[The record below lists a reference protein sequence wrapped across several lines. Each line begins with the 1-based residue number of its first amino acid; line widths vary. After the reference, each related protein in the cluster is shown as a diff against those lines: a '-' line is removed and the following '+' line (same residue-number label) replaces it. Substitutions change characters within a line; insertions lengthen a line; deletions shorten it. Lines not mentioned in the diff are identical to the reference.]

1 MSKRHVM
8 VDLETLGTSNRAAI
22 IQIGACIFDP
32 DKFGVGS
39 KTIPTTTIVSSVQYN
54 VTAQSSILLG
64 DGVVDQSTI
73 DWWRGQDEEARLKV
87 FASEEPAISIVE
99 ALSSLK
105 SFIGECCPSGVDGY
119 WSHGSNFDIEIL
131 NGYYSRM
138 AGIEF
143 CPFRL
148 IRDTRTLFDVAK
160 SAGWVRGDRDPSLV
174 AHVAVDDAIG
184 QALDTCDALYH
195 LGAIGHRT

>member
-22 IQIGACIFDP
+22 IQIGACVFEPERFRDMFR
-32 DKFGVGS
+32 D
-39 KTIPTTTIVSSVQYN
+39 TIVSSVQYN

-73 DWWRGQDEEARLKV
+73 DWWRDQDEEARLKV

-105 SFIGECCPSGVDGY
+105 SFIGECCPNGVDGY

-131 NGYYSRM
+131 NGYYSRI
-138 AGIEF
+138 AGMEF

-148 IRDTRTLFDVAK
+148 IRDTRTLFDVANL
-160 SAGWVRGDRDPSLV
+160 AGWVRGDRDPSLV

-195 LGAIGHRT
+195 LGAIG